1 MAHQTVAKLRFET
14 GSTLLLKSETDKNF
28 ALSGKRKQTR
38 LNTAQ
43 QQELA

>member
-1 MAHQTVAKLRFET
+1 LEHQTAAKLRFET
-14 GSTLLLKSETDKNF
+14 SLPLLLKSETDKNF

-43 QQELA
+43 